1 MASISHFLLTHLSN
15 EVKLRWARDKIKCIL
30 KKVDG
35 LTKKNLENPDGIK
48 KAITNVPKAGTPGFA
63 PPEIFTGEVYQNS
76 DLYSLGKTII
86 FVAFEWDFAFELLYG
101 PVEHVREDPRNFKRE
116 YAIKKFF
123 EKFKFLELVKVS
135 FICN

>member
-15 EVKLRWARDKIKCIL
+15 EVKLRWAKDKIDCIL
-30 KKVDG
+30 TKVDG
-35 LTKKNLENPDGIK
+35 LSKKNLENPDGIK

-86 FVAFEWDFAFELLYG
+86 FVVFEWDFAFELLYG
-101 PVEHVREDPRNFKRE
+101 PVGSRSRSFKRE
-116 YAIKKFF
+116 YAIEKFF

-135 FICN
+135 FICNLFK